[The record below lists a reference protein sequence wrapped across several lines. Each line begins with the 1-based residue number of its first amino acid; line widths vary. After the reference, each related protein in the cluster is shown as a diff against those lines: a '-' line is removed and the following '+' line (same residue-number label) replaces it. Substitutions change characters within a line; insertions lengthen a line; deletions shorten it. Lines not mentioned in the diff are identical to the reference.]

1 MEIQSRQMYAPV
13 RQVMNPVLQGE
24 MRSGVTEENRVLLH
38 HGHAVLVNLC
48 FSLEV
53 GLGFASTA
61 CTSLY

>member
-1 MEIQSRQMYAPV
+1 MEIQSWQMYAPV

-38 HGHAVLVNLC
+38 HGHAIPVSFY

-61 CTSLY
+61 CTSVY